1 MFKVSNII
9 SIVDLEQKKNAT
21 WEGIVIKFRLKQK
34 LIYITSI
41 CYENIPQTS
50 VGYRL
55 QDEHEFD
62 IMVQQIK

>member
-1 MFKVSNII
+1 MFKVNNII

-21 WEGIVIKFRLKQK
+21 WEGIVTKFRLKQK

-41 CYENIPQTS
+41 CYENITQAS

-55 QDEHEFD
+55 QDKHEFN